1 MTFPMDSGKDCVR
14 AWEMMPWVLQ
24 DSATREQG
32 AWLED
37 HLAQCEA
44 CRAEFAQQSRLRLAL
59 SLPAEVPVDVEVGLG
74 RLLARLDTPEPQEAR
89 PRSRARNWLSRAL
102 VAAVLVQALGI
113 GILGVKLWSAGDNPA
128 YRTLSQEPR
137 ETLPAATPAA
147 IRVVPD
153 AGMTLADWNA
163 LLHAL
168 RLQVVGGPNDVGA
181 YTVAPA
187 SPASTAQHAL
197 QQLRTTR
204 GILLAEPVA
213 ATP

>member
-1 MTFPMDSGKDCVR
+1 MTFPLDSGKDCVR

-24 DSATREQG
+24 DSATQEQG
-32 AWLED
+32 AWLEN
-37 HLAQCEA
+37 HLAQCAA

-59 SLPAEVPVDVEVGLG
+59 SLPADVPIDVDVGLG
-74 RLLARLDTPEPQEAR
+74 RLLARLDMPDSQEAPTR
-89 PRSRARNWLSRAL
+89 QRAGNWVSRAL

-113 GILGVKLWSAGDNPA
+113 GVLGVKLWSVGGEPS
-128 YRTLSQEPR
+128 YRTLSQE
-137 ETLPAATPAA
+137 TSSAAPGA

-168 RLQVVGGPNDVGA
+168 RLQVVSGPNDVGA
-181 YTVAPA
+181 YTVAPV
-187 SPASTAQHAL
+187 SSASTAQHAL

>member
-1 MTFPMDSGKDCVR
+1 MTFPMDSGKDCVH

-24 DSATREQG
+24 GSATEEQG
-32 AWLED
+32 AWLES
-37 HLAQCEA
+37 HLAQCEP

-59 SLPAEVPVDVEVGLG
+59 SLPPDVPVNADVGLG
-74 RLLARLDTPEPQEAR
+74 RLLARLDTADAPEVH
-89 PRSRARNWLSRAL
+89 PRSRPASWLSRAL

-113 GILGVKLWSAGDNPA
+113 GVLGVKLWSVGGNPA
-128 YRTLSQEPR
+128 YRTLSQE
-137 ETLPAATPAA
+137 TLPAAPGA

-168 RLQVVGGPNDVGA
+168 RLQVVSGPNDVGA
-181 YTVAPA
+181 YTVAPV
-187 SPASTAQHAL
+187 SSTSTAQHAL

-213 ATP
+213 VTP

>member
-14 AWEMMPWVLQ
+14 AWEAMPWVLQ
-24 DSATREQG
+24 DSATQEQG

-37 HLAQCEA
+37 HLAQCES

-59 SLPAEVPVDVEVGLG
+59 SLPADVPVDADVGLG
-74 RLLARLDTPEPQEAR
+74 RLLARLDMPDPQELR
-89 PRSRARNWLSRAL
+89 LRSRPGNWLSRAL
-102 VAAVLVQALGI
+102 VAAVLVQALGL
-113 GILGVKLWSAGDNPA
+113 GVLGVKLWSGAGDPS
-128 YRTLSQEPR
+128 YRTLSQEA
-137 ETLPAATPAA
+137 LPAAPGA

-168 RLQVVGGPNDVGA
+168 RLQVVSGPNDVGA
-181 YTVAPA
+181 YTVAPV
-187 SPASTAQHAL
+187 SSASTAQHAL

-213 ATP
+213 VTP

>member
-1 MTFPMDSGKDCVR
+1 MTFRLDSGKDCVR
-14 AWEMMPWVLQ
+14 AWEAMPWALQ
-24 DSATREQG
+24 GSATQEQG
-32 AWLED
+32 AWLES

-59 SLPAEVPVDVEVGLG
+59 SLPSDVPVDVDVGLG
-74 RLLARLDTPEPQEAR
+74 RLLARLDTPDPQES
-89 PRSRARNWLSRAL
+89 PLPSRAGNWVSRAL

-113 GILGVKLWSAGDNPA
+113 GVLGVKLWSVGGNPS
-128 YRTLSQEPR
+128 YRTLSQEAV
-137 ETLPAATPAA
+137 PAAPGA

-153 AGMTLADWNA
+153 AAMTLADWNA

-168 RLQVVGGPNDVGA
+168 RLQVVSGPNDMGA
-181 YTVAPA
+181 YTVAPV

>member
-24 DSATREQG
+24 DTATQEQG
-32 AWLED
+32 AWLD
-37 HLAQCEA
+37 SHLAQCEA

-59 SLPAEVPVDVEVGLG
+59 SLPADVPVDADAGLG
-74 RLLARLDTPEPQEAR
+74 RLLARLDTPDPQQAPLR
-89 PRSRARNWLSRAL
+89 PRAGNWLSRAL

-113 GILGVKLWSAGDNPA
+113 GILGVKLWSVGGSPS
-128 YRTLSQEPR
+128 YRTLSQE
-137 ETLPAATPAA
+137 TLPATPGT

-153 AGMTLADWNA
+153 ANMTLADWNA

-168 RLQVVGGPNDVGA
+168 RLQVVNGPNDVGA
-181 YTVAPA
+181 YTVAPV
-187 SPASTAQHAL
+187 SPASTAQHVL

>member
-1 MTFPMDSGKDCVR
+1 MTFPLDSGKDCVR
-14 AWEMMPWVLQ
+14 AWEMMPWMLQ
-24 DSATREQG
+24 DSATQEQG
-32 AWLED
+32 AWLEN
-37 HLAQCEA
+37 HLAQCAA

-59 SLPAEVPVDVEVGLG
+59 SLPADVPIDVDVGLG
-74 RLLARLDTPEPQEAR
+74 RLLARLDMPDSQEAPIR
-89 PRSRARNWLSRAL
+89 QRAGTWVSRAL

-113 GILGVKLWSAGDNPA
+113 GVLGVKLWSVGGNPS
-128 YRTLSQEPR
+128 YRTLSQE
-137 ETLPAATPAA
+137 TLPATPGA

-168 RLQVVGGPNDVGA
+168 RLQVVSGPNDVGA
-181 YTVAPA
+181 YTVAPV
-187 SPASTAQHAL
+187 SSASTAQHAL

-213 ATP
+213 VTP

>member
-1 MTFPMDSGKDCVR
+1 MTFPMDSGKDCVH

-24 DSATREQG
+24 DSATQEQG
-32 AWLED
+32 AWLEG
-37 HLAQCEA
+37 HLAQCES

-59 SLPAEVPVDVEVGLG
+59 SLPADVPVNADVGLG
-74 RLLARLDTPEPQEAR
+74 RLLARLDTADAPEVR
-89 PRSRARNWLSRAL
+89 PRSRPASWLSRAL

-113 GILGVKLWSAGDNPA
+113 GVLGVKLWSMGGGNPS
-128 YRTLSQEPR
+128 YRTLSQE
-137 ETLPAATPAA
+137 TLPAAPGA

-153 AGMTLADWNA
+153 AGMTLADWSA

-168 RLQVVGGPNDVGA
+168 RLQVVSGPNDVGA
-181 YTVAPA
+181 YTVAPV
-187 SPASTAQHAL
+187 SSASTAQHAL

-213 ATP
+213 VTP